1 MKRLVGPLLALFWL
15 GSALG
20 AEPSPTSPAPA
31 EIVTVPNF
39 RLLDHRG
46 QSHELYRHKDARL
59 VVLLV
64 AGNGCPIVRHGLTEL
79 KRLREEFGAQG
90 VRFALLNA
98 NAHDTREETVAEAK
112 EFAIDFPI
120 LLDPAQAT
128 VRALGLRRTAEVLV
142 IEPAN
147 WRLVYRGAL
156 DDRVDY
162 GQQKPQATQRF
173 AADAIAAALAGKPV
187 KLARTEVKGCA
198 IDTDI
203 TGPVEYA
210 TQVAPIIGEHCVGCH
225 SVGNIAPFAFANYE
239 KVRGRAGTIAD
250 VLRED
255 RMPPWHADPQ
265 HGKFSNDR
273 SLTPSERATLL
284 EWIAQGAPR
293 GTGAD
298 PLPGLQP
305 MTTTDWPLGTPDRV
319 VKMPEEAK
327 IPATGLMPYQYFTV
341 AAPVEEDT
349 WLRGVAI
356 RAGNSKVLHHCLI
369 FIQYPERL
377 RSIEPP
383 QELGT
388 AGFFAGFVP
397 GTEHTF
403 FPAGTGKL
411 LPKGALLVF
420 QMHYTTTGRE
430 ETDRSELAL
439 YFAPEKPAAELVT
452 GAATN
457 GRFEIAPNARL
468 DGVKSQFRFAQDVWL
483 HELSPHLHLRGDT
496 FTYTAV
502 YPDGRQEVLLHVPH
516 YDFNWQ
522 TLYRLEEP
530 KRLPAGTRL
539 VCSGSFDNTG
549 TNPANP
555 NPQATVR
562 FGEQTDDEMF
572 IGYFNWSPA
581 DGNAAVRPAPKQRKK
596 KRQ

>member
-1 MKRLVGPLLALFWL
+1 MKSLHLKLLLWAALL
-15 GSALG
+15 GSLHA
-20 AEPSPTSPAPA
+20 ASPETAPREP
-31 EIVTVPNF
+31 ETVPNF
-39 RLLDHRG
+39 RLLDHTGR
-46 QSHELYRHKDARL
+46 SHELHRYRDRKL
-59 VVLLV
+59 IVLMV
-64 AGNGCPIVRHGLTEL
+64 GGNGCPLVRHGVIAL
-79 KRLREEFGAQG
+79 KQLREEFGPRG
-90 VRFALLNA
+90 VVFALLNV
-98 NAHDTREETVAEAK
+98 NAHDTRDEVVAEAK
-112 EFAIDFPI
+112 EFGFDFPI

-128 VRALGLRRTAEVLV
+128 ARALQLQRTAEVLV
-142 IEPAN
+142 IDPAT

-156 DDRVDY
+156 DDRLDY
-162 GQQKPQATQRF
+162 GQQKPQPNRRF
-173 AADAIAAALAGKPV
+173 AAEAIAAFLAGEPV
-187 KLARTEVKGCA
+187 KLARTEAKGCA
-198 IDTDI
+198 VALEVS
-203 TGPVEYA
+203 GPVDYA
-210 TQVAPIIGEHCVGCH
+210 RQIAPLLGEHCVSCH
-225 SVGNIAPFAFANYE
+225 SPGNIAPFAFSNYD
-239 KVRGRAGTIAD
+239 KVRGHSRTIAD

-265 HGKFSNDR
+265 HGSFANDR
-273 SLTPSERATLL
+273 SLTAAERATLL

-293 GTGAD
+293 GTGED

-305 MTTTDWPLGTPDRV
+305 KPADPWPLGKPDRV
-319 VKMPEEAK
+319 VAMPEVAK
-327 IPATGLMPYQYFTV
+327 IPATGLLPYQFYTV
-341 AAPVEEDT
+341 AAPVTEDT
-349 WLRGVAI
+349 WLRGVAL
-356 RAGNSKVLHHCLI
+356 RAGNPKVVHHCLV
-369 FIQYPERL
+369 FIRYPERL
-377 RSIEPP
+377 RHLEPP

-411 LPKGALLVF
+411 LPKGSLLIF
-420 QMHYTTTGRE
+420 QMHYTTTGKE

-457 GRFEIAPNARL
+457 GRFEILPNARL
-468 DGVKSQFRFAQDVWL
+468 EGVKSQFRFAQDVWL

-502 YPDGRQEVLLHVPH
+502 FPDGRQEVLLHVPH

-539 VCSGSFDNTG
+539 VCSGSFDNTA

-581 DGNAAVRPAPKQRKK
+581 DGQEAIRPAPKLRKK
-596 KRQ
+596 RR